1 MWIHFFFFLLI
12 IFFFFSLAYLQ
23 GIHPDFTEHAHQ
35 MEKIRTE
42 KLQISEVWKN
52 YWLQTIERNYQNECE
67 TIENDFVVKFIF
79 YFI

>member
-1 MWIHFFFFLLI
+1 
-12 IFFFFSLAYLQ
+12 
-23 GIHPDFTEHAHQ
+23 